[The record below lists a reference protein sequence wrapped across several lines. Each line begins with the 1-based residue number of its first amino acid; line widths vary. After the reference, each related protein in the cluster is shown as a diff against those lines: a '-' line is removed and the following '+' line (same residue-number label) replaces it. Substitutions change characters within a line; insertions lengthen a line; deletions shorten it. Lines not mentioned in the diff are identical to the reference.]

1 MTAAALFSGQ
11 FFAVLG
17 WALFHFL
24 WQGALVAAL
33 LAGIVRLLRGRSPAL
48 RYALSCGALATML
61 ALPIATAW
69 SLAAGPAGAAPSTR
83 DDAMAAA
90 RTPVQLASATRL
102 SSLAAGDLFLPK
114 SLRDRLEPLR
124 PWALS
129 AWFAGVLLLSIRF
142 LGGLAAAQ
150 RLTRRGTRPAPPVWQ
165 ETLARIAERLAISRP
180 VRLLESTVVKVPTAI
195 GAFRPVILFPATVFL
210 GLPTRGL
217 EALIAHELAHVRRH
231 DYLVNLLQTFAE
243 TLLFYHPAVWWLSAR
258 IRVEREQCCDDLAI
272 AATGDARSYARAL
285 MRLEE
290 MRGAA
295 PALAVAAAGGGN
307 LWKRVVRL
315 LAQSPSGG
323 QRPSAWVAGALSFAM
338 LALLGAAA
346 RVGPSADWND
356 ALGGASAVIE
366 SSTPDV
372 VVRPA
377 PKDASPAPEPPAP
390 GKTDVAAPEA
400 PTIEAFSDETPA
412 PEVPVAETP
421 DEEMPDVAQEP
432 SIESG
437 ASSALQADDAE
448 GPEQPA
454 EPEPEE
460 QPVPG
465 GTRALT
471 DDELVAFR
479 VHGVTPEFV
488 RSIAAL
494 GYDRADPDDL
504 VALKIHGVTPEYIS
518 EMNAVFGKTPLE
530 EHVSFKIHGVTSEE
544 VRRLNALNLGK
555 LSPDDVV
562 SMKIHGVDAAYVDR
576 LRAGGWNV
584 SAEDAVSARIH
595 GVAPSDAEAWK
606 RLGYANVSIEDL
618 VGARIHGAS
627 PEFAGAIRALGFTN
641 VSLEDVVAFRIHGV
655 NEEFLR
661 EMKSLGFAPPAFTAD
676 DAVAF
681 RIHGVTP
688 EYVRQI
694 RSLGYTDASPD
705 DLAELRIHG
714 VSAEQIRQ
722 ANAKAGRRLPLETLI
737 DRHDC
742 GKDDDDDEE

>member
-1 MTAAALFSGQ
+1 MTAAAFFSGQ

-33 LAGIVRLLRGRSPAL
+33 LAGIVRLFRGRSPAL

-61 ALPIATAW
+61 ALPVATAW
-69 SLAAGPAGAAPSTR
+69 SLAARRSDASPASRRATTASAA
-83 DDAMAAA
+83 
-90 RTPVQLASATRL
+90 TPVLL
-102 SSLAAGDLFLPK
+102 SSAAEADGLATGSAFLPR
-114 SLRDRLEPLR
+114 SLRDRVESLR

-142 LGGLAAAQ
+142 LGGLAAAR
-150 RLTRRGTRPAPPVWQ
+150 RLTRRGTRPAPQVWQ
-165 ETLARIAERLAISRP
+165 ETLARIAGRLAISRP

-231 DYLVNLLQTFAE
+231 DYLVNLLQAFAE
-243 TLLFYHPAVWWLSAR
+243 TLLFYHPAVWWVSAR
-258 IRVEREQCCDDLAI
+258 IRVEREQSCDDLAI

-295 PALAVAAAGGGN
+295 PALAVAAGGGN

-315 LAQSPSGG
+315 LAQNPSAGE
-323 QRPSAWVAGALSFAM
+323 RPSAWVAGALAFAM

-346 RVGPSADWND
+346 RVGPSGDWSD
-356 ALGGASAVIE
+356 ELGGASPVIE
-366 SSTPDV
+366 SSTPDA

-377 PKDASPAPEPPAP
+377 PEEPSPAPEPTAP
-390 GKTDVAAPEA
+390 EETDVPAPEA
-400 PTIEAFSDETPA
+400 PAVEAPA
-412 PEVPVAETP
+412 AEAPLAETP
-421 DEEMPDVAQEP
+421 DEPVPEVAEEP

-448 GPEQPA
+448 EPEQPG
-454 EPEPEE
+454 EPEIEE
-460 QPVPG
+460 RPAPA

-471 DDELVAFR
+471 ADELSAFR

-494 GYDRADPDDL
+494 GYERADSDDL
-504 VALKIHGVTPEYIS
+504 VALKIHGVTPEDIS
-518 EMNAVFGKTPLE
+518 EMNAVFGKRPLE
-530 EHVSFKIHGVTSEE
+530 EHVSFKIHGVTREE
-544 VRRLNALNLGK
+544 VRRLSALKLGK

-576 LRAGGWNV
+576 LRAGGYANV
-584 SAEDAVSARIH
+584 SAEDAISARIH
-595 GVAPSDAEAWK
+595 GVAPSDAEAWN
-606 RLGYANVSIEDL
+606 RLGFGNVSIDDL
-618 VGARIHGAS
+618 VGARIHGAT
-627 PEFAGAIRALGFTN
+627 PEFAAAVRAVGFSNT
-641 VSLEDVVAFRIHGV
+641 SLEDVVAFRIHGV
-655 NEEFLR
+655 DEEFLR
-661 EMKSLGFAPPAFTAD
+661 EMKSLGLAPPAFTAD

-694 RSLGYTDASPD
+694 RSLGYADASPE
-705 DLAELRIHG
+705 DLTELRIHG

-722 ANAKAGRRLPLETLI
+722 ANARAGRRLSLETLI
-737 DRHDC
+737 ERHAC
-742 GKDDDDDEE
+742 GKDDDDED